1 MKIVFQFAI
10 NFPEAFFRC
19 LVPFRPNRS
28 IHCIRIV
35 THFKCHLLRHG
46 SRKRYVWYLPHYAP
60 RSSAYCICAL
70 CAFFP
75 PRFFVLI
82 FPLASSHCSFILFVY
97 CIYLPIWKRNYYS
110 DCRMVENGWKETKQQ
125 QQQTRRSQGLLW
137 GLTNQHAN
145 KKKFFT
151 NAYTFSHANGMTNKI
166 AF

>member
-1 MKIVFQFAI
+1 MEIVFQFAI

-46 SRKRYVWYLPHYAP
+46 SRKRYVCYLPHYAR

-70 CAFFP
+70 CTFF

-82 FPLASSHCSFILFVY
+82 FLSLRHIVHSSCLCIVY
-97 CIYLPIWKRNYYS
+97 IFQFENEIIIRI
-110 DCRMVENGWKETKQQ
+110 VEWNRWEMDGRRKQQ
-125 QQQTRRSQGLLW
+125 QQQQNRV
-137 GLTNQHAN
+137 
-145 KKKFFT
+145 
-151 NAYTFSHANGMTNKI
+151 AYRVCYER
-166 AF
+166 